1 MAARP
6 KRIQLI
12 FVIYWV
18 LLAYI
23 IAALIFWFMAL
34 NKQNNQMTTFKIQK
48 LKSEDRDYAEQY
60 FKIEDEKR
68 RKTAQYI
75 GEGSIFLLLILAGA
89 IFIFRAVRRQLR
101 QSLEQQNFM
110 FALTHELKTPIA
122 VTKLNLETLQRRK
135 LDESQQQRLI
145 HNTVQE
151 ADRLNT
157 LCNNMLL
164 SSQIEAGGYRGVTE
178 EINWSDIVKDCFTD
192 FATRYPERPMQDQ
205 VEDDIFVIGD
215 QLLLQI
221 VVNNLVENALKYSPK
236 DSPVTVVLEK
246 KSNIAVLKVID
257 SGVGIAKDEKKK
269 VFQKFYRIGNEAT
282 KRAKGTGLGL
292 YLTKKIVSTYKGTIN
307 ISDNPGGGSIFAVNL
322 KAEA

>member
-1 MAARP
+1 MNSKP
-6 KRIQLI
+6 KKIQLI
-12 FVIYWV
+12 FVIYWI

-23 IAALIFWFMAL
+23 IAALIFWFIAL
-34 NKQNNQMTTFKIQK
+34 TQQNQQMTTFKLQR
-48 LKSEDRDYAEQY
+48 LRSEDVNYTEQY
-60 FKIEDEKR
+60 LRIEDEKR

-110 FALTHELKTPIA
+110 IAITHELKTPIA

-135 LDESQQQRLI
+135 LDETQQQRLI

-151 ADRLNT
+151 ANRLNT

-164 SSQIEAGGYRGVTE
+164 SSQIEAGGYRGVDE
-178 EINWSDIVKDCFTD
+178 EVSFTNIVSECCQEFS
-192 FATRYPERPMQDQ
+192 TRFPERRLQQDIA
-205 VEDDIFVIGD
+205 EDIFVIGD

-257 SGVGIAKDEKKK
+257 NGAGIAREERKK

-292 YLTKKIVSTYKGTIN
+292 YLTKKIINTHKGTIN
-307 ISDNPGGGSIFAVNL
+307 IGDNPGGGSIFAVSL

>member
-1 MAARP
+1 MSSKP
-6 KRIQLI
+6 KKIQLI

-23 IAALIFWFMAL
+23 IAALVFWFIAL
-34 NKQNNQMTTFKIQK
+34 TMQNEQMTTFKLQK
-48 LKSEDRDYAEQY
+48 LKSEDVNYEEQY
-60 FKIEDEKR
+60 FKVTDEKR

-89 IFIFRAVRRQLR
+89 IFVFRAVRRQLR
-101 QSLEQQNFM
+101 LSAEQQNFM
-110 FALTHELKTPIA
+110 IAITHELKTPIA
-122 VTKLNLETLQRRK
+122 ITKLNLETLQKRK

-145 HNTVQE
+145 YNTVQE
-151 ADRLNT
+151 ANRLNA

-164 SSQIEAGGYRGVTE
+164 SSQIEAGGYRGVNE
-178 EINWSDIVKDCFTD
+178 EVSWTNIVKECVED
-192 FATRYPERPMQDQ
+192 FVVRYPERPINRQ
-205 VEDDIFVIGD
+205 VAEEVFVIGD

-246 KSNIAVLKVID
+246 KSNIALLKVID
-257 SGVGIAKDEKKK
+257 NGVGIAKEEKKK

-292 YLTKKIVSTYKGTIN
+292 YLTKKIVNTHKGTIT
-307 ISDNPGGGSIFAVNL
+307 ITDNLGGGSIFEVSL

>member
-1 MAARP
+1 MNSKP
-6 KRIQLI
+6 KKIQLI
-12 FVIYWV
+12 FVIYWI

-23 IAALIFWFMAL
+23 IAALIFWFTAL
-34 NKQNNQMTTFKIQK
+34 MQQNQQMTTFKLQR
-48 LKSEDRDYAEQY
+48 LKSEEVNYPEQY
-60 FKIEDEKR
+60 LRIEDEKR

-101 QSLEQQNFM
+101 QSHEQQNFM
-110 FALTHELKTPIA
+110 IAITHELKTPIA

-135 LDESQQQRLI
+135 LDETQQQRLI

-151 ADRLNT
+151 ANRLNT

-164 SSQIEAGGYRGVTE
+164 SSQIEAGGYRGVDEEASWTNIVTE
-178 EINWSDIVKDCFTD
+178 CCQDFT
-192 FATRYPERPMQDQ
+192 TRYPDRQLQ
-205 VEDDIFVIGD
+205 QQIAEDVFVIGD

-236 DSPVTVVLEK
+236 DSTVTVVLEK

-257 SGVGIAKDEKKK
+257 SGVGIAREERKK

-292 YLTKKIVSTYKGTIN
+292 YLTKKIVTTHKGTIN
-307 ISDNPGGGSIFAVNL
+307 ISDNPGGGSIVTVSL

>member
-1 MAARP
+1 LPSKP
-6 KRIQLI
+6 KKIQLI
-12 FVIYWV
+12 FVIYWI

-23 IAALIFWFMAL
+23 IAALIFWFTAL
-34 NKQNNQMTTFKIQK
+34 MQQNQQMTTFKLQR
-48 LKSEDRDYAEQY
+48 LKSEDVNYTEQY
-60 FKIEDEKR
+60 LRIEDEKR

-89 IFIFRAVRRQLR
+89 IFIFRAVRRQFR

-110 FALTHELKTPIA
+110 IAITHELKTPIA

-135 LDESQQQRLI
+135 LDEMQQQRLI

-151 ADRLNT
+151 ANRLNT

-164 SSQIEAGGYRGVTE
+164 SSQIEAGGYRGVDE
-178 EINWSDIVKDCFTD
+178 EVSFTNIVSECCHEFS
-192 FATRYPERPMQDQ
+192 TRFPERRLQQ
-205 VEDDIFVIGD
+205 EIAEDVFVIGD

-257 SGVGIAKDEKKK
+257 NGAGIAREEKKK

-292 YLTKKIVSTYKGTIN
+292 YLTKKIINTHKGTIN
-307 ISDNPGGGSIFAVNL
+307 IGDNPGGGSIFAVSL